1 MMEKIESIALS
12 ADPTDPDDFDVSED
26 GVAAALAD
34 RTERRAKIGRPT
46 GSNKEQVALRIDKDV
61 LAQWRASGAG
71 WQSRMNDALR
81 HAAPH

>member
-1 MMEKIESIALS
+1 MMAKNESIALP
-12 ADPTDPDDFDVSED
+12 ADPGDADDFDVTEA

-34 RTERRAKIGRPT
+34 REARRRGRPA

-61 LAQWRASGAG
+61 LARWRASGAG

-81 HAAPH
+81 RAAP